1 MEHPNGR
8 HRRPR
13 HSAAG
18 RMWVIAAAL
27 IAMALTY
34 VLVPRKALKAR
45 AAIAQAPHRPAL
57 SAGLPRRVLRE
68 GAPELP
74 GLPGKRTQMSSVVL
88 NSQRW
93 GSGYHQERPGS
104 LPYGDCLWPD
114 PDEIADTLVRPY
126 LASVAE
132 QSVPRIPRP
141 RGPVGDPLA
150 EPGDRGGADD
160 PEGLS
165 ELAAVVRV
173 YLDKV
178 GGAS

>member
-1 MEHPNGR
+1 
-8 HRRPR
+8 
-13 HSAAG
+13 
-18 RMWVIAAAL
+18 MWVIAAAL

-34 VLVPRKALKAR
+34 VLVPRKASKAR
-45 AAIAQAPHRPAL
+45 SAIAQTPHRPAL

-68 GAPELP
+68 GALELPELP
-74 GLPGKRTQMSSVVL
+74 GERMRMSSAVL

-93 GSGYHQERPGS
+93 GSGYHREHPGS
-104 LPYGDCLWPD
+104 LSDGDGLWPD
-114 PDEIADTLVRPY
+114 PDEIAGTLVRPY
-126 LASVAE
+126 LPSVAE
-132 QSVPRIPRP
+132 QSAPRIPRP
-141 RGPVGDPLA
+141 RVPVGDLLV

-173 YLDKV
+173 YLDGV